1 MLRKFGGGVLPGDG
15 YDSDRNGFDNNERG
29 RIFENGADRFFRDR
43 ENGYA
48 IHSRTYEVGK
58 DRIQFD
64 KIKKDR
70 GVTYTIE
77 EKSGRIRGEKDEKQ
91 LRAVRE
97 LLDKNKNHQHVL
109 RSVQGESISKEAQE
123 LIVGLLRDF
132 PDQFTHQVI
141 ARADA
146 REIWAR
152 GRALEQGQQL
162 ELPGVG
168 EKARQQ
174 RQQEKAKRQEKI
186 AELAKARDRAEKFRK
201 IQQFREATARG
212 RADAPQQA
220 ERDRQAR
227 EQTERAR
234 QAGRTP
240 ETEQARVERDAAE
253 RVAQEFPPPSQY
265 PQREAADAGEQAAR
279 EAADA
284 ARAERAAAEAR
295 TAAKE
300 REAAALQALNEA
312 RNAAFKELDEKGRL
326 SEVEKILW
334 LGQAQHPLAAVRQP
348 PGSAPSVER
357 GGTGQGQERSRGLS
371 REQ

>member
-1 MLRKFGGGVLPGDG
+1 MPGDG
-15 YDSDRNGFDNNERG
+15 YDSDRSGFDSNERG

-43 ENGYA
+43 ENGYV

-64 KIKKDR
+64 KIKEDR
-70 GVTYTIE
+70 DFTYTIE
-77 EKSGRIRGEKDEKQ
+77 EKSGRIRGGKDEKQ

-186 AELAKARDRAEKFRK
+186 TGLAKARDRAEKFRK
-201 IQQFREATARG
+201 MQQFREAAARG
-212 RADAPQQA
+212 RSDAPQKVA
-220 ERDRQAR
+220 RDRQVRA
-227 EQTERAR
+227 EAERAR
-234 QAGRTP
+234 QARQTP
-240 ETEQARVERDAAE
+240 EAERARIEREAAE
-253 RVAQEFPPPSQY
+253 RVAREFPVPSQY
-265 PQREAADAGEQAAR
+265 RERETADSGEQAAR
-279 EAADA
+279 EVADA
-284 ARAERAAAEAR
+284 ASV
-295 TAAKE
+295 E
-300 REAAALQALNEA
+300 REAAQARAAAAEREREAASKALDEA

-326 SEVEKILW
+326 SEVERLVW
-334 LGQAQHPLAAVRQP
+334 LGQATHPQAAVRQS
-348 PGSAPSVER
+348 PGRAPSVER
-357 GGTGQGQERSRGLS
+357 GGTGQGQDRSRNVS
-371 REQ
+371 RDR

>member
-1 MLRKFGGGVLPGDG
+1 MPGDG

-43 ENGYA
+43 ENGYV
-48 IHSRTYEVGK
+48 IHSRTYEVGQ
-58 DRIQFD
+58 DRLQFD
-64 KIKKDR
+64 KIKEDR

-77 EKSGRIRGEKDEKQ
+77 EKSGRIRGGKDEKQ

-109 RSVQGESISKEAQE
+109 RSVQRESISKEAQE

-201 IQQFREATARG
+201 MQKFREAVARG
-212 RADAPQQA
+212 RADAPQKIEREWQVRA
-220 ERDRQAR
+220 EAEGARQAHQTP
-227 EQTERAR
+227 ETERAR
-234 QAGRTP
+234 I
-240 ETEQARVERDAAE
+240 EREAAE
-253 RVAQEFPPPSQY
+253 RVAQEFPMPSQY
-265 PQREAADAGEQAAR
+265 QERETADTGEEAA
-279 EAADA
+279 
-284 ARAERAAAEAR
+284 RAAAE
-295 TAAKE
+295 KE
-300 REAAALQALNEA
+300 REAAIKVQDQA
-312 RNAAFKELDEKGRL
+312 RDAAFKELDEKGRL
-326 SEVEKILW
+326 SEVERLVW
-334 LGQAQHPLAAVRQP
+334 LGQATHPQAAVREL
-348 PGSAPSVER
+348 PGHAPSVER
-357 GGTGQGQERSRGLS
+357 GGTGRGQGRSRGVA
-371 REQ
+371 RDR